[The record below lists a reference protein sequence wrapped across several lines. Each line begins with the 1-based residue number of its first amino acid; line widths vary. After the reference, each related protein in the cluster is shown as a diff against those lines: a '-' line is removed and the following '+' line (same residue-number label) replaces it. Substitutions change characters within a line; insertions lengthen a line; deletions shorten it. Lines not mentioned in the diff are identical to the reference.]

1 MIRRTACIIARG
13 TDPYRNLAIEKQLL
27 DTLPE
32 ETAILYLWQ
41 NAHTIVCGRNQN
53 PWYECRVKDF
63 MADGGRIA
71 KRLSG
76 GGTVYHDMGNLNF
89 TFLVPRSSF
98 DIPKQLS
105 VIQAAVA
112 SFGLR
117 AVRSGRNDLEIGGR
131 KFSGNAFYTSGQNA
145 YHHGTLL
152 VNADKDIM
160 ARYLLADQTKL
171 QNRGVKSVPARVI
184 NLQSLS
190 SDITVESLQSALFR
204 AFAKV
209 YVQKPTLLDEK
220 MMDQPTLEKLTEQ
233 YRNPAWIFPRE
244 VPYTFTVKERFPW
257 GGITVNLLVEDGM
270 IREAKFFTD
279 AMDAG
284 LFSVLEQSLIG
295 SPSLVSSITGRLKQK
310 QDMIRDESLKQ
321 VVSDIG
327 SLICSH
333 IRANDRSA
341 YQQPSED
348 SEPASHT
355 RSARSRRSR

>member
-1 MIRRTACIIARG
+1 MIRRTACIIARS

-63 MADGGRIA
+63 LSDGGKIA

-76 GGTVYHDMGNLNF
+76 GGTVYHDLGNLNF
-89 TFLVPRSSF
+89 TFLVPKSDF
-98 DIPKQLS
+98 NIPRQLS

-112 SFGLR
+112 VFGLK
-117 AVRSGRNDLEIGGR
+117 AVQSGRNDLQIGER

-145 YHHGTLL
+145 YHHGTIL
-152 VNADKDIM
+152 VDADM
-160 ARYLLADQTKL
+160 GVMGRYLTADEQKL
-171 QNRGVKSVPARVI
+171 QNRGVKSVASRVV
-184 NLQSLS
+184 NLKSIVPDMTIEAL
-190 SDITVESLQSALFR
+190 EAALFK

-209 YVQKPTLLDEK
+209 YGHAPVILDEK
-220 MMDQPTLEKLTEQ
+220 MMDQPTIQKLTEQ
-233 YRNPAWIFPRE
+233 YKSPVWLFPRE

-257 GGITVNLLVEDGM
+257 GGIHVNLLIEDGM
-270 IREAKFFTD
+270 IRDAKFFTD

-284 LFSVLEQSLIG
+284 LFSVLEQSLAG
-295 SPSLVSSITGRLKQK
+295 SPSLVSSITARLKQK
-310 QDMIRDESLKQ
+310 QDMIKDEHLKQ
-321 VVSDIG
+321 IVSDIA

-333 IRANDRSA
+333 IRTGDRGA
-341 YQQPSED
+341 YQKPDE
-348 SEPASHT
+348 
-355 RSARSRRSR
+355 SAAPGK

>member
-53 PWYECRVKDF
+53 PWYECRVKEF
-63 MADGGRIA
+63 LAEGGKIA
-71 KRLSG
+71 RRLSG
-76 GGTVYHDMGNLNF
+76 GGAVYHDMGNLNF
-89 TFLVPRSSF
+89 TFLLPKTSF

-112 SFGLR
+112 AFGLK
-117 AVRSGRNDLEIGGR
+117 AVRSGRNDLHIGDR
-131 KFSGNAFYTSGQNA
+131 KFSGNAFFSSGLNT

-152 VNADKDIM
+152 VNADM
-160 ARYLLADQTKL
+160 SVMGRYLTADQQKL

-184 NLQSLS
+184 NLQSLAH
-190 SDITVESLQSALFR
+190 DMTIETLQGELFR

-209 YVQKPTLLDEK
+209 YGIKPTMLDEK
-220 MMDQPTLEKLTEQ
+220 MMDQPTITKLTSL
-233 YRNPAWIFPRE
+233 YRSPGWIFPKE

-257 GGITVNLLVEDGM
+257 GGIHVHLLVEDGM
-270 IREAKFFTD
+270 IREARFFTD
-279 AMDAG
+279 AMEAG

-295 SPSLVSSITGRLKQK
+295 SPSLISSITARLKQK
-310 QDMIRDESLKQ
+310 QDMIRDESLRQ
-321 VVSDIG
+321 VVSDVG

-333 IRANDRSA
+333 IRVSDRSA
-341 YQQPSED
+341 YQRAEGEAPPA
-348 SEPASHT
+348 EPNQQA
-355 RSARSRRSR
+355 